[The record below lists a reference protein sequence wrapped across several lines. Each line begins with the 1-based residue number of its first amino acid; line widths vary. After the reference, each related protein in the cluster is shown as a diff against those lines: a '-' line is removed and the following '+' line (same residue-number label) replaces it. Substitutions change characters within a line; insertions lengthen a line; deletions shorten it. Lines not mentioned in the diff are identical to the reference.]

1 METDEI
7 SFEEAFARLEE
18 TVSQLEGSGLTVDAM
33 VARFEE
39 GMRLVKLCHD
49 RLNAAQA
56 RLTVLV
62 HEGEG
67 YEASDFD
74 Q

>member
-1 METDEI
+1 METDTI
-7 SFEEAFARLEE
+7 SFEDAFARLEA
-18 TVSQLEGSGLTVDAM
+18 TVSQLEGSGLSIDDL

-39 GMRLVKLCHD
+39 GMRLVRLCHD

-67 YEASDFD
+67 YEATDFE
-74 Q
+74 